1 MGSLPS
7 GISGSRAAAILG
19 FNTFR
24 TPVMTWLDIMEER
37 VPGFSERHGYK
48 REPFE
53 GNAATKWGL
62 AFESDVIALSE
73 MKTRRAIHDRE
84 RAFFHPEFKYLTCHV
99 DGIYTDDAG
108 PSGMGGATLHEGK
121 TTTIY
126 TFRDDWGELG
136 TDRIPEHVQ
145 VQVQHQMLVTGAARA
160 IVSVLAFPNRQQ
172 DWEDLEIDPAAV
184 ASDWAGVLNDMG
196 YFHQYFIDANPEL
209 HTSMLSA
216 YTDFWENN
224 VLKEIPPEPA
234 NYEDIRRLITAPKG
248 TVVADEK
255 LDRWAT
261 EYRAINEESRK
272 INKRKNQLKTLLIAE
287 MNARADKPIDD
298 DSVEKLVLRDMRG
311 NKLAQYDGKT
321 FR

>member
-24 TPVMTWLDIMEER
+24 TPVMVWLDIMEER
-37 VPGFSERHGYK
+37 KPGFSEKHGFKY
-48 REPFE
+48 EPFE
-53 GNAATKWGL
+53 GNTATKWGT
-62 AFESDVIALSE
+62 AFENAVIDLAEMAQNSE
-73 MKTRRAIHDRE
+73 IYNRE
-84 RAFFHPEFKYLTCHV
+84 REFHHHKLPYLTCHI
-99 DGIYTDDAG
+99 DGIYSDDAG

-126 TFRDDWGELG
+126 TFRDDWGEPK

-172 DWEDLEIDPAAV
+172 DWEDKGINPDQAAR
-184 ASDWAGVLNDMG
+184 DWAGTLYDMG
-196 YFHQYFIDANPEL
+196 YFFQYHVEANKKL
-209 HTSMLSA
+209 HEAMLPA
-216 YTDFWENN
+216 YVDFWVNN
-224 VLKEIPPEPA
+224 VLAEEPPPA
-234 NYEDIRRLITAPKG
+234 KNYDDIRALITAPKG
-248 TVVADEK
+248 TVIACEK

-261 EYRAINEESRK
+261 EYKAINAEQAK
-272 INKRKNQLKTLLIAE
+272 IKKRKNQLKTLLIAE

-311 NKLAQYDGKT
+311 NKLCQYDGKT